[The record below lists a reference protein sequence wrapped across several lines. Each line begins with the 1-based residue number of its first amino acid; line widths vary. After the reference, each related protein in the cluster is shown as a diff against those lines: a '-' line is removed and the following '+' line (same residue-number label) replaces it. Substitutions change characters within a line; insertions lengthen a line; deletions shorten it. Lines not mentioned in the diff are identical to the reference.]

1 MIESILS
8 TFEKIDS
15 IFFKIESIFR
25 SQKKR
30 LIRSKNRCSNSQP
43 WLKVSTRPT
52 EWIGGSHQHLRWR
65 KFTPVFKKRPYST
78 QRAFVNITIPT
89 QKWHRCTPIT
99 NLKMPSFLRF
109 PFVKS
114 GSITEKTCLVSISKG
129 LSLQFPRKIVFRYCS
144 TLSTVPERRYP
155 HIFFWVPET
164 LEFGLNFFIY
174 RFNTRL
180 GKGIRQCT
188 LYP

>member
-1 MIESILS
+1 MRLSFSHKKQGWEFDFSIFDLFDLKNRSTVIVSISS
-8 TFEKIDS
+8 TFEKDRFDLS
-15 IFFKIESIFR
+15 IA
-25 SQKKR
+25 KKR
-30 LIRSKNRCSNSQP
+30 SIRSKNRCSNSQP

-114 GSITEKTCLVSISKG
+114 GSITV
-129 LSLQFPRKIVFRYCS
+129 
-144 TLSTVPERRYP
+144 
-155 HIFFWVPET
+155 
-164 LEFGLNFFIY
+164 
-174 RFNTRL
+174 
-180 GKGIRQCT
+180 
-188 LYP
+188 